1 MWMYWFLKIQ
11 RWLAIAL
18 AIVIA
23 FLGYFVFGIVILRLD
38 SALAV
43 AFGIL
48 GFIVVGLSALGAK
61 RAVSK
66 GKSAVAFFF
75 LSLLI
80 SPLITWLI
88 VESLADPVAP
98 QELMPEDQNEFK
110 LCPFCAEQ
118 VREQAIKCK
127 HCGSEI

>member
-1 MWMYWFLKIQ
+1 MLMYWFVKIQ
-11 RWLAIAL
+11 RWLTIAL

-23 FLGYFVFGIVILRLD
+23 FLGYFVFGISILGLD
-38 SALAV
+38 SVLAV

-48 GFIVVGLSALGAK
+48 GFVVVGLSALVAR
-61 RAVSK
+61 RASSK

-88 VESLADPVAP
+88 VESLSDPELVS
-98 QELMPEDQNEFK
+98 QEEPEKGLDFK
-110 LCPFCAEQ
+110 LCPYCAEE
-118 VREQAIKCK
+118 VRAQAIKCK
-127 HCGSEI
+127 HCGSAI